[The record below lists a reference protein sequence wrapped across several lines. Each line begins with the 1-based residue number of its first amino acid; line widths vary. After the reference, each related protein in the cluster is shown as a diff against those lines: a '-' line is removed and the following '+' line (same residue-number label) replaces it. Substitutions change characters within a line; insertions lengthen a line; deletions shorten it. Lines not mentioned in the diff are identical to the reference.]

1 MRTKLLALLLALP
14 LSLLG
19 QEFRGTISGT
29 VTDPA
34 GASVP
39 NAKITAT
46 QVSTGTKSESVSNN
60 EGQYSL
66 PSLAPGIYTVTAELA
81 GFKRYSHEKIEL
93 GSGDH
98 PVIDIHLEVGD
109 VATTVNV
116 TSETP
121 LLNSENATVGGT
133 ITTKQVE
140 DLPLNGRTPTVLA
153 SLSLGVIATGQ
164 PSLIHPFDAGGAA
177 GFSIAGSYAQTNEIQ
192 VNGSPDA
199 TWDGRL
205 AYSPPMDAV
214 QEVHVDAFNAD
225 AAYGHTAGGTINMI
239 TKSGTN
245 SVHGSLW
252 EFNKPNTLGANNFFN
267 NQKGVPN
274 SVTHFNQYGLAA
286 GGPMYIPKVFDG
298 RNKLFWFFSWE
309 GLKDSQP
316 NSTPLTVPTD
326 AERKGDFS
334 ALLAQGS
341 KYQLYNPFT
350 ATLSGTTVNRSAFA
364 GNILPSG
371 LLNPIAMNYL
381 KFFPEPNVTGQA
393 DGTNNFLS
401 TAPTPDNYNN
411 ELGRVD
417 YNAGS
422 RDHVFFDI
430 RHTDYAQS
438 KNNYYGNISTG
449 SLLTRQNWGSSI
461 DNVFILNPTNV
472 FDLRLNFTRLN
483 ESHPAPS
490 FGFDPT
496 SVGFPA
502 YLGASSNFLQLPTVG
517 FASATGLT
525 TLGSNGGANI
535 LPSQSLQLFATWNMI
550 KGKHSIK
557 FGVDARQY
565 NANFTTSGNSTG
577 NFSFSA
583 NTWVRSSSTAS
594 TTVVQGQD
602 FAEFLLGVPTSGSY
616 DVNTSAALYEHY
628 FGGFIQDNWRIR
640 PNLTINLG
648 LRFDKD
654 LPYYEKDGRTI
665 DGFDGT
671 ATSPLNAA
679 AQAAYAKAPNALL
692 PVSQFNVLGGLTYP
706 SDGHLY
712 DQTSRL
718 FSPRVGFA
726 WTPDLMRGKTV
737 VRGGF
742 AMFVQPD
749 TLSQLTITGA
759 YSTNPILNQQGFSQT
774 TQLVVTNNSNL
785 SPASTNLLGNPFPT
799 GVKSPTGSSLGL
811 STFVGQT
818 VAYLP
823 PQKDP
828 YTIRWNFGFEH
839 QLAKD
844 LKLEVEYLGMHA
856 LHVPI
861 YTTEQNGIPVQYLST
876 MPVRDTAL
884 IAKLNATTAN
894 PFQGLLP
901 NSSNQN
907 GATISVAQLLAK
919 YPQYPVGSG
928 SGSTGVY
935 QYNQEAG
942 SAFFESLNISLT
954 KRYGTG
960 LSLIANFIHSKL
972 IDQDTYLN
980 DTDLTPERRISPYDH
995 PNRIVLAVVYDI
1007 PFGRGKRFNVQNRWL
1022 NALVGGWS
1030 INSIYQYQTGA
1041 PVTWVNGS
1049 TTSPGDYVLAN
1060 GTNNLDMSTI
1070 AFNKRSAD
1078 LNTAGATIPS
1088 FTTSAFVT
1096 ASANQFQY
1104 HIRTFPT
1111 TFSSVRLDG
1120 INEWSP
1126 SVSKRFEFTER
1137 MGLQLRLESYNV
1149 LNHPVFGPPNT
1160 AASNAAFGT
1169 ITTQANVP
1177 RTLQLGA
1184 RFVF

>member
-1 MRTKLLALLLALP
+1 MRIKLLALLLALP
-14 LSLLG
+14 FALSA

-29 VTDPA
+29 VSDPA
-34 GASVP
+34 GAVVAG
-39 NAKITAT
+39 AKITAT
-46 QVSTGTKSESVSNN
+46 EVSTGSKSQSVSNSD
-60 EGQYSL
+60 GLYSM
-66 PSLAPGIYTVTAELA
+66 PSLSPGVYTVTAELP
-81 GFKRYSHEKIEL
+81 GFKRYSREKVLL
-93 GSGDH
+93 GSGEH
-98 PVIDIHLEVGD
+98 PSIDIRLEVGD

-116 TSETP
+116 TSESP
-121 LLNSENATVGGT
+121 LLNSENASVGGV

-153 SLSLGVIATGQ
+153 SLSIGVIATGQ
-164 PSLIHPFDAGGAA
+164 PSLIHPFDAGAA
-177 GFSIAGSYAQTNEIQ
+177 SGFSIAGSFAQTNEIQ
-192 VNGSPDA
+192 INGSPDS

-205 AYSPPMDAV
+205 AYSPPLDAV
-214 QEVHVDAFNAD
+214 REVHVDAFNAD
-225 AAYGHTAGGTINMI
+225 AAYGHTGGGTINMV

-245 SVHGSLW
+245 SLHGSAW

-274 SVTHFNQYGLAA
+274 SVTHFNQYGLTV
-286 GGPMYIPKVFDG
+286 GGPMYIPKLYDG
-298 RNKLFWFFSWE
+298 RNKLFWFFAWE
-309 GLKDSQP
+309 GLQDSQP

-334 ALLAQGS
+334 ALLALGS

-350 ATLSGTTVNRSAFA
+350 ATMTGTTITRSPFS
-364 GNILPSG
+364 GNVLPG
-371 LLNPIAMNYL
+371 NLINPIAQAYL
-381 KFFPEPNVTGQA
+381 KYFPEPNVTGQA

-411 ELGRVD
+411 YLGRAD
-417 YNAGS
+417 YNVRD
-422 RDHVFFDI
+422 RDHIFFDV
-430 RHTDYAQS
+430 RHTDYIQS
-438 KNNYYGNISTG
+438 KNNYYGNVSTG
-449 SLLTRQNWGSSI
+449 SLLTRANWGGSI
-461 DNVFILNPTNV
+461 DNVFTVNPTNV
-472 FDLRLNFTRLN
+472 FDLRLNFTRLY

-490 FGFDPT
+490 FGFDPA
-496 SVGFPA
+496 SLGFPA
-502 YLGASSNFLQLPTVG
+502 SLAANSNFLQLPTIG

-550 KGKHSIK
+550 KGRHSFK

-565 NANFTTSGNSTG
+565 NANFSTSGNSTG

-583 NTWVRSSSTAS
+583 NTWVRSTSTAS
-594 TTVVQGQD
+594 STVVQGQD
-602 FAEFLLGVPTSGSY
+602 FAEFLLGTPTSGSY
-616 DVNTSAALYEHY
+616 DLNTSAALYEHY
-628 FGGFIQDNWRIR
+628 FGGFLQDDWRIR

-648 LRFDKD
+648 IRFDKD
-654 LPYYEKDGRTI
+654 LPYYEKDGRTVN
-665 DGFDGT
+665 GFDGN

-679 AQAAYAKAPNALL
+679 AQAAYAKSPNALL
-692 PVSQFNVLGGLTYP
+692 PASQFNVMGGLTYP
-706 SDGHLY
+706 GDGAVY
-712 DQTSRL
+712 NQTSHL

-726 WTPDLMRGKTV
+726 WTPDLLKGKTV

-742 AMFVQPD
+742 AMFVQPN
-749 TLSQLTITGA
+749 TISQLTITGA

-774 TQLVVTNNSNL
+774 TQMVVTNNNNL
-785 SPASTNLLGNPFPT
+785 SPATTLSNPFPS
-799 GVKSPTGSSLGL
+799 GFKGPTGSSLGL

-818 VAYLP
+818 VSYIP
-823 PQKDP
+823 DQSDP
-828 YTIRWNFGFEH
+828 YTLRWNFGFEH

-856 LHVPI
+856 LHLPI
-861 YTTEQNGIPVQYLST
+861 YTTEQNGIPRKYLST
-876 MPVRDTAL
+876 MPVRDTTL
-884 IAKLNATTAN
+884 IATLNASTAN

-928 SGSTGVY
+928 SGSTGVFA
-935 QYNQEAG
+935 YNQTAG
-942 SAFFESLNISLT
+942 SSFFESLNISLT
-954 KRYGTG
+954 RRFSGG
-960 LSLIANFIHSKL
+960 LSVIANFIHSKL
-972 IDQDTYLN
+972 IEQDTYLN

-995 PNRIVLAVVYDI
+995 PNRIVFAVVYEL
-1007 PFGRGKRFNVQNRWL
+1007 PVGRGRHFNGQSRWL
-1022 NALVGGWS
+1022 DAIVGGWN

-1041 PVTWVNGS
+1041 PATWTNGS

-1060 GTNNLDMSTI
+1060 GTNNLDLSTI
-1070 AFNKRSAD
+1070 AFNNRSAN
-1078 LNTAGATIPS
+1078 LNAAGATIPS

-1096 ASANQFQY
+1096 ASTSAFQY

-1126 SVSKRFEFTER
+1126 SISKQFNFTESI
-1137 MGLQLRLESYNV
+1137 GLQLRLESYNV

-1160 AASNAAFGT
+1160 TATNAAFGA